1 MKQGQLA
8 LETVLKFLVEENQ
21 GDITLFYP
29 EDYIKRL
36 EFIKDNINTQ
46 IDRLILKEE
55 TNAI

>member
-1 MKQGQLA
+1 MRQGQLV
-8 LETVLKFLVEENQ
+8 LECVLKFLIEENE

-36 EFIKDNINTQ
+36 EFLKENINTQ
-46 IDRLILKEE
+46 VDRLILREE

>member
-8 LETVLKFLVEENQ
+8 LETVLKFLVEENG

>member
-1 MKQGQLA
+1 MRQGQLV
-8 LETVLKFLVEENQ
+8 LECVLKFLVEENE

-36 EFIKDNINTQ
+36 EFLKENINTQ
-46 IDRLILKEE
+46 VDRLILKEE

>member
-8 LETVLKFLVEENQ
+8 LECVLKFLVEENG

-36 EFIKDNINTQ
+36 EFIKENINTQ
-46 IDRLILKEE
+46 IDKLILTEE
-55 TNAI
+55 ANAI

>member
-1 MKQGQLA
+1 MRQGQLA

-36 EFIKDNINTQ
+36 EFIKENIDTQ

>member
-1 MKQGQLA
+1 MRQGQLV
-8 LETVLKFLVEENQ
+8 LECVLKFLIEENE

-46 IDRLILKEE
+46 IDKLILTEE

>member
-1 MKQGQLA
+1 MKQGQLV
-8 LETVLKFLVEENQ
+8 LESVLRFLVEENE

-36 EFIKDNINTQ
+36 EFLKENINTQ
-46 IDRLILKEE
+46 VNKLILKEE

>member
-8 LETVLKFLVEENQ
+8 LETVLKFLVEENE

-29 EDYIKRL
+29 EDYINRL
-36 EFIKDNINTQ
+36 EFIKIHINTQ
-46 IDRLILKEE
+46 IDQLISTEE

>member
-1 MKQGQLA
+1 MKQGQLV
-8 LETVLKFLVEENQ
+8 LECVLKFLVEENE

-36 EFIKDNINTQ
+36 EFLKENINTQ
-46 IDRLILKEE
+46 VDKLILKEE

>member
-1 MKQGQLA
+1 MRQGQLA
-8 LETVLKFLVEENQ
+8 LECVLKFLVEENE

-36 EFIKDNINTQ
+36 QFLKENIDTQ

-55 TNAI
+55 TNAM

>member
-1 MKQGQLA
+1 MKQGQLV
-8 LETVLKFLVEENQ
+8 LECVLKFLVEENE

-36 EFIKDNINTQ
+36 EFLKENINTQ
-46 IDRLILKEE
+46 VDRLILKEE

>member
-1 MKQGQLA
+1 MRQGQLA
-8 LETVLKFLVEENQ
+8 LECVLKFLVEENQ
-21 GDITLFYP
+21 GDISLFYP

-36 EFIKDNINTQ
+36 EFLKENINTQ

>member
-8 LETVLKFLVEENQ
+8 LECVLKFLVEENQ

-36 EFIKDNINTQ
+36 EFLKENIDTQ

-55 TNAI
+55 ANAI

>member
-1 MKQGQLA
+1 MRQGQLA
-8 LETVLKFLVEENQ
+8 LEYVLKFLVEENE
-21 GDITLFYP
+21 GDISLFYP

-36 EFIKDNINTQ
+36 EFLKENIDTQ